1 MGKPLTPLAS
11 REPHILT
18 RLSSDCSTTSMD
30 GRMDKSELASL
41 QLETGTYKL
50 RFATGE
56 YWQQQGLTSF
66 YPYVEVSFHFS
77 CTRASNRSQQ
87 TGLLVALG
95 PPIDPKRKG
104 PQAAVLW
111 AFGLLQSRR
120 PPCQAKRPPT
130 LHPHLFQV
138 VFTITEAERKVHIPL
153 LLSPYSYVTYRGS

>member
-1 MGKPLTPLAS
+1 MGKPLPPLAS
-11 REPHILT
+11 REPHSLT

-30 GRMDKSELASL
+30 GRMDKSKLASL
-41 QLETGTYKL
+41 QLESGTYKL

-87 TGLLVALG
+87 TGLPVALG

-120 PPCQAKRPPT
+120 SPCQAKRPPT

-153 LLSPYSYVTYRGS
+153 LFSPYSYVTYRGS